1 MLFCICNQ
9 ELHKTSAK
17 QTAVHAGAKKSKKRM
32 VGKMWELCLVND
44 KTAEHR
50 IYFGHGARDC
60 YAQAREHIGADL
72 SGWTSLYCY
81 YID

>member
-1 MLFCICNQ
+1 
-9 ELHKTSAK
+9 
-17 QTAVHAGAKKSKKRM
+17 
-32 VGKMWELCLVND
+32 MWELCLVND
-44 KTAEHR
+44 ETAEHR